1 MISVINCFDVFNKK
15 IKKYENNSHMLPFI
29 ELLVK
34 GIEVDLIDQ
43 DYIKKHILHVDLNG
57 TLMICKEHK
66 NAFHRSLPFNNIECY
81 QNDEYVTLFNITNN
95 ETFYKLKFN
104 IERSAHIF
112 STKYNE
118 LVVKFNNYKKLP
130 SIKNSYIKL
139 E

>member
-1 MISVINCFDVFNKK
+1 
-15 IKKYENNSHMLPFI
+15 
-29 ELLVK
+29 
-34 GIEVDLIDQ
+34 
-43 DYIKKHILHVDLNG
+43 
-57 TLMICKEHK
+57 MICKEHK

-81 QNDEYVTLFNITNN
+81 QNDEYVTLFNIKNN

-118 LVVKFNNYKKLP
+118 LVAKFNNYKKLP

>member
-1 MISVINCFDVFNKK
+1 MISVINCFDVFNKNV
-15 IKKYENNSHMLPFI
+15 KKYENNSHLLPFI

-34 GIEVDLIDQ
+34 GIEIDLIEKNS
-43 DYIKKHILHVDLNG
+43 IKIYILHVDLNG

-81 QNDEYVTLFNITNN
+81 QNDEYVTLFNIKNN

-118 LVVKFNNYKKLP
+118 LVAKFNNYKKLP

>member
-1 MISVINCFDVFNKK
+1 MISVINCFDVFNKH
-15 IKKYENNSHMLPFI
+15 IKKNENISDLLPFI

-34 GIEVDLIDQ
+34 GIEIDLIEKNS
-43 DYIKKHILHVDLNG
+43 IKKYILHVDLNG
-57 TLMICKEHK
+57 SLMICKEHK
-66 NAFHRSLPFNNIECY
+66 NAFHRTLPFNNIECY
-81 QNDEYVTLFNITNN
+81 QDDEYVTLFNITNN

-118 LVVKFNNYKKLP
+118 LVEKFNNYKKMP
-130 SIKNSYIKL
+130 SIKKKYIQL

>member
-15 IKKYENNSHMLPFI
+15 IKKYENNSNMLPFI

>member
-1 MISVINCFDVFNKK
+1 MISVINCFDVFSKNV
-15 IKKYENNSHMLPFI
+15 KKYENNSHLLPFI

-34 GIEVDLIDQ
+34 GIEIDLIENNR
-43 DYIKKHILHVDLNG
+43 IKIYILHVDLNG
-57 TLMICKEHK
+57 SLMICKEHK
-66 NAFHRSLPFNNIECY
+66 NDFHRSLPFNNIECY

-104 IERSAHIF
+104 IERSAYIF

-118 LVVKFNNYKKLP
+118 LVAKFNNYKKLP